1 MCLCVLPVRV
11 SVCCVCR
18 SVPPPRPRV
27 SCVCATLYVRA
38 TPFPHFSSARSLCNY
53 TVFGRSTVSHFTS
66 KL

>member
-27 SCVCATLYVRA
+27 SCVRDSSMCA
-38 TPFPHFSSARSLCNY
+38 TPFPHFSSAPSLCNY